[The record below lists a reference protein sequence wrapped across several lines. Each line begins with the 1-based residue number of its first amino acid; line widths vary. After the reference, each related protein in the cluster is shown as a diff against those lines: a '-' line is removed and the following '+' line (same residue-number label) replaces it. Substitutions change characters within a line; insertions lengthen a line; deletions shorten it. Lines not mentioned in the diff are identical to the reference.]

1 MLAESSIIQR
11 LDDPAVA
18 LCVLVMLG
26 VGIKLGVFRT
36 TLVGFG
42 LVLSLLLALGLCM
55 PAADL
60 LTRMEVPAGYATLIA
75 FAVVFLGGVAAV
87 VAGVTAGIRESAV
100 RLPMLADGGLGSLA
114 GGLCGI
120 VLAAAVHIGWSM
132 IELPEDYRFKADE
145 VEFRVGEAMLG
156 HFAGF
161 ADVDADEPLTRY
173 RTGQWVGPLPRPEP
187 EEGTDATPETE
198 GSDEM
203 NAADDDPRDDART
216 DDASTT
222 EQPPRSLSETGSSE
236 AAGARPE
243 TRSLPESQP

>member
-42 LVLSLLLALGLCM
+42 LLLSLLLALAVCM

-60 LTRMEVPAGYATLIA
+60 LTRMEMPAGYATLAA
-75 FAVVFLGGVAAV
+75 FTVMFLGGVAAV
-87 VAGVTAGIRESAV
+87 SAGVTAGIRESAV
-100 RLPMLADGGLGSLA
+100 RLPMLADGVLGSLA
-114 GGLCGI
+114 GGLSGI

-145 VEFRVGEAMLG
+145 VEFRVGEAILG
-156 HFAGF
+156 HFADF
-161 ADVDADEPLTRY
+161 ADVDAEEPLTRY
-173 RTGQWVGPLPRPEP
+173 RTGQWIGPLPQPAPDPSDEAASDEP
-187 EEGTDATPETE
+187 SDAARDDSDAE
-198 GSDEM
+198 GSDEPLQ
-203 NAADDDPRDDART
+203 DDERPRA
-216 DDASTT
+216 
-222 EQPPRSLSETGSSE
+222 LSEQTVPCG
-236 AAGARPE
+236 
-243 TRSLPESQP
+243 